1 MSGALILHRT
11 GPQVT
16 VQDKGRAGYQ
26 AQGLSR
32 GGAVD
37 RLALDEAAA
46 LLGAPG
52 AALEMAGLGG
62 SFEVTRPA
70 RIALTG
76 APMQATRDGEAL
88 AWHAVHALAP
98 GQRLEIGAC
107 RSGSYGYLSL
117 GGGIAT
123 PEVLGARSAHLVA
136 GIGAVLSAGADV
148 PLGADAGGAV
158 DAVLPVEDRF
168 SGGTLRVVAGPQTAR
183 FAEVMERFEATAF
196 TRDPRANRQGVR
208 MTPPGGA
215 GFATEGALQVVSE
228 VIAPGDIQVTGD
240 GAPYVLLAEC
250 QTTGGYPRIGTVIPA
265 DLPRAAQAPAG
276 AEVRF
281 RMVTLDEALAAER
294 ARRDH
299 AAGLAARVR
308 PLLRDPARMGDLLA
322 HSLISGVTAGD
333 PEAEEHWP

>member
-1 MSGALILHRT
+1 MSGALLLHRV

-16 VQDKGRAGYQ
+16 VQDKGRAGFQ

-62 SFEVTRPA
+62 GFEVTRPA

-76 APMQATRDGEAL
+76 APMQVTRDGATL
-88 AWHAVHALAP
+88 AWHVVHALAP

-107 RSGSYGYLSL
+107 RTGSYGYLSI
-117 GGGIAT
+117 GGGIET

-136 GIGAVLSAGADV
+136 GIGAPLVAGAEL
-148 PLGADAGGAV
+148 PLGEDPGGAV
-158 DAVLPVEDRF
+158 EAALPVEDRF
-168 SGGTLRVVAGPQTAR
+168 SGGTLRVVAGPQTPR
-183 FAEVMERFEATAF
+183 FAEVLERFEATAF
-196 TRDPRANRQGVR
+196 ARDPRANRQGVK
-208 MTPPGGA
+208 MTPPGE
-215 GFATEGALQVVSE
+215 GFGTEGALQVVSE

-265 DLPRAAQAPAG
+265 DMPRAAQAPAG

-281 RMVTLDEALAAER
+281 RMVTLDEALDAER